1 MHKCH
6 VHASMQRF
14 VLGDNSIPRYV
25 SVKDCRVGSRICTSP
40 HLIHKLGQ
48 GCPDQKLNNLHSDPI
63 LVHDF
68 LTKHKLGQGC
78 PDQHLDN
85 LHCDAILGQDFLT
98 KYLMI
103 LCMFALSQSGT
114 VTFCTSLHGAAP
126 SLARAVA
133 ASR

>member
-1 MHKCH
+1 MHNH

-25 SVKDCRVGSRICTSP
+25 SAKDRRVGSRICTAP
-40 HLIHKLGQ
+40 HLIHR
-48 GCPDQKLNNLHSDPI
+48 
-63 LVHDF
+63 
-68 LTKHKLGQGC
+68 LGQGC

-98 KYLMI
+98 KYFMI
-103 LCMFALSQSGT
+103 LCMFALSLAQSH
-114 VTFCTSLHGAAP
+114 FAHRLLSAHGAAP